1 MNKEIIVSCS
11 EDDRFI
17 QDRKVTHSCNRIFSL
32 DKSNTFYVE
41 SMDYFDEVIG
51 NYYTICPHCGYLV
64 LLNENSLSSELKL
77 SAKSSYREDP
87 YQYRK
92 NSLMSQLI
100 HLESMTPKSTKAR
113 VRVLY

>member
-41 SMDYFDEVIG
+41 GMGYFDEIIG

-77 SAKSSYREDP
+77 SAKGSYREDP

-100 HLESMTPKSTKAR
+100 HLESMTPKSTKTR
-113 VRVLY
+113 VRALY